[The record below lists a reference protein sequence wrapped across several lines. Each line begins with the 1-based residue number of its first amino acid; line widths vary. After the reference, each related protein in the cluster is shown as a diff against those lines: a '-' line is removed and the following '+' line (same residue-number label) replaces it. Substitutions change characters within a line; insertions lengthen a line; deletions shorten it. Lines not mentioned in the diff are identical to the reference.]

1 MSQTTSCS
9 AIESVEELVVEKFCV
24 IVRLDSRLKLFTRF
38 SMLSS
43 LEVLLGRAVQPL
55 QMCGI
60 AI

>member
-1 MSQTTSCS
+1 M
-9 AIESVEELVVEKFCV
+9 VEKFCV

-38 SMLSS
+38 SMSSS

>member
-1 MSQTTSCS
+1 M
-9 AIESVEELVVEKFCV
+9 VEKFRV
-24 IVRLDSRLKLFTRF
+24 IVRLDSRLKLFARF
-38 SMLSS
+38 TMSSS